1 MTAPRPPTRA
11 NTGPTRHVYDV
22 AVVGGQLSGAIA
34 ATLLARRGYQVL
46 YVEHDGTGSG
56 YGHDG
61 WLLPYAPFILP
72 PLKAVAAF
80 EEVAAEL
87 GVTTPLQRAMKVAT
101 PMLQLVRPGLRLDL
115 FADPVRMA
123 SECKRALGEGGAG
136 FIAAL
141 GKATT
146 AAERSEP
153 FFREK
158 PDLPPEG
165 MFGRFKLNRMTGRH
179 AALTEGS
186 TLSKEEPLEQ
196 LLNGLSGF
204 LNYTEKS
211 EGLAATRPLALAL
224 GGLFTLPGGREG
236 LREVFLNRLREL
248 GGDVLLHDE
257 STVAE
262 ALAFDGAK
270 LTGIK
275 LVRSETI
282 YKTTVVLGATDAGAL
297 RRLLPEKKRNRAL
310 SEALDGAQTRRIL
323 FTVNWVLPES
333 ALPRG
338 MGELL
343 LCESDDAE
351 LSPILVQVQPAKKV
365 AESGGDELRVVCA
378 AAFIP
383 ATARELGEDHLKKL
397 TDRLGKQLEG
407 LMPFSRAKVVLESAP
422 YLHAG
427 GVRGSRMLPHPHLA
441 FEDATLLGITGL
453 PVRAPAKHLFL
464 ASREVLPGLGFEGEV
479 ITAQRVARMVQD
491 TLKKNDPL
499 KRR

>member
-1 MTAPRPPTRA
+1 
-11 NTGPTRHVYDV
+11 VYDV

-34 ATLLARRGYQVL
+34 AALLARRGYQVL
-46 YVEHDGTGSG
+46 YVEHDGTGAG
-56 YGHDG
+56 YAHDG
-61 WLLPYAPFILP
+61 WLLPYAPFVMP

-87 GVTTPLQRAMKVAT
+87 GVTTPLQRAMKLAT
-101 PMLQLVRPGLRLDL
+101 PMLQLVRPGVRLDV
-115 FADPVRMA
+115 FADPARTA
-123 SECKRALGEGGAG
+123 ADCKRALGADGAA
-136 FIAAL
+136 FLAAL
-141 GKATT
+141 GRATS
-146 AAERSEP
+146 AAERTEP

-165 MFGRFKLNRMTGRH
+165 MFGRFKLNRITGRH
-179 AALTEGS
+179 ASVGEAPALS
-186 TLSKEEPLEQ
+186 NEEPLER
-196 LLNGLSGF
+196 LVNSLSGF
-204 LNYTEKS
+204 LTYTAVS

-224 GGLFTLPGGREG
+224 GGLFTIPGGREG
-236 LREVFLNRLREL
+236 LRELFLNRLREL

-262 ALAFDGAK
+262 ALAFEGSR

-297 RRLLPEKKRNRAL
+297 RRLLPDKKRNRAL
-310 SEALDGAQTRRIL
+310 SETLDGAQARQIL
-323 FTVNWVLPES
+323 FSVNWVIPER

-343 LCESDDAE
+343 LCESEDAE
-351 LSPILVQVQPAKKV
+351 LSPILIQVQPAKKV

-378 AAFIP
+378 AAFVP
-383 ATARELGEDHLKKL
+383 ATARDLGDEHLTGLKS
-397 TDRLGKQLEG
+397 RIGQQLGA
-407 LMPFSRAKVVLESAP
+407 LMPFSRPKVVLESAP
-422 YLHAG
+422 YLDAS
-427 GVRGSRMLPHPHLA
+427 GVRGSRLLPHPHLA
-441 FEDATLLGITGL
+441 FEDEALLGITGL

-479 ITAQRVARMVQD
+479 LTAQRVARMVQE